1 MEAIMLTHV
10 KSTCIYSTDVDRT
23 IAFYVDLLG
32 MEKRSDATMGPIRWV
47 ELAPAGAET
56 VIAVASEG
64 YPVYSP
70 GKVGG
75 FSGLTLAATEP
86 EQTYARLKEAGIT
99 FLKEPERTAW
109 GTQAI
114 IADPD
119 GNQIVIVAS

>member
-1 MEAIMLTHV
+1 MLTHV

-23 IAFYVDLLG
+23 IAFYVDQLG

-64 YPVYSP
+64 YPIYSP
-70 GKVGG
+70 GRVGG
-75 FSGLTLAATEP
+75 FSGLTLAAAEP
-86 EQTYARLKEAGIT
+86 EKTYARLKESGIT

>member
-1 MEAIMLTHV
+1 MLTHV
-10 KSTCIYSTDVDRT
+10 KSTCVYSTDVDRT
-23 IAFYVDLLG
+23 IAFYVDMLG

-64 YPVYSP
+64 YPVFSP
-70 GKVGG
+70 DKVGG
-75 FSGLTLAATEP
+75 FSGLTLAATDP
-86 EQTYARLKEAGIT
+86 DHTYARMREHGVV
-99 FLKEPERTAW
+99 FVKEPERTAW

-119 GNQIVIVAS
+119 GNQIVIVAA